1 MSAYALS
8 FTSYLPPVIKS
19 TTPQSQ
25 CSSNNRIDN
34 ESMLSYNQPL
44 SAVHVEIKSAMID
57 AGALVRPSRRSKSNN
72 STANNYFSL
81 PDDAVVFK
89 LSINFN
95 GRKYNASRSFDKFVK
110 FRRDLV
116 KELKHGH
123 GRQVNHAFSL
133 YEQSASALPILPE
146 CISDQPNIHLGLPN
160 MSSINSMALAAASN
174 GTSGFTKLQSLL
186 LCHYCPLMQCW
197 LKQIINTMDV
207 DASTSL
213 NNFLWEPLRNDDDD
227 NSVPSVTSGF
237 STSSC
242 STSSHKGSIGSV
254 MSLSSIHEDYDNDF
268 DSDCDE

>member
-8 FTSYLPPVIKS
+8 FTSYLPPVTKS
-19 TTPQSQ
+19 TTPQSL
-25 CSSNNRIDN
+25 CNNNRIDN
-34 ESMLSYNQPL
+34 ESLLSYNQPV

-72 STANNYFSL
+72 STTNKYFSL

-116 KELKHGH
+116 KELKHANGTRNAMNGH
-123 GRQVNHAFSL
+123 GHSHGHGNGRQVNHAFSL

-146 CISDQPNIHLGLPN
+146 CISDQ
-160 MSSINSMALAAASN
+160 SN

-207 DASTSL
+207 DASKSL
-213 NNFLWEPLRNDDDD
+213 NNFLWEPLRNEDDD